1 MITKRPSAQRGYADH
16 GWLKSYHSFS
26 FADYYDPDHMG
37 FGNLRV
43 INEDVVAPGTGFGMH
58 PHRDMEIITVILDG
72 ALSHRDS
79 MGHGETIRP
88 GEVQYMSAGQG
99 VLHSEFNQQSD
110 ASTHLLQIWILPE
123 QMGVTPRYAQQRF
136 PVAENAGR
144 LVKVASRDGDQG
156 SIRINAD
163 ASLYLGRFERGQ
175 HASVAWPAGR
185 LAYVHLA
192 LGELTVNGE
201 RLQAGDAL
209 MMKDVPTLDFAEGEA
224 AQVLVFDLAH

>member
-16 GWLKSYHSFS
+16 GWLRSFHSFS

-123 QMGVTPRYAQQRF
+123 QLGVTPRYAQQSF
-136 PVAENAGR
+136 PVADNAGR
-144 LVKVASRDGDQG
+144 LVKVASREGDQG

-163 ASLYLGRFERGQ
+163 AALYLGRFERGQ
-175 HASVAWPAGR
+175 QASVAWQPGR

-192 LGELTVNGE
+192 QGQLVVNGE

-209 MMKDVPTLDFAEGEA
+209 MMEDVSTLDFAEGEA
-224 AQVLVFDLAH
+224 AQVLVFDLAR